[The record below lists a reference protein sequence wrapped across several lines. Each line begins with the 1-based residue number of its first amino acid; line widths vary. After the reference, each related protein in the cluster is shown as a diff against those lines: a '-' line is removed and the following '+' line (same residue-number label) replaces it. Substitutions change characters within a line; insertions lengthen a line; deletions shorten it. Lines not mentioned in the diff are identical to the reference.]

1 MSRPATRWYDP
12 PAKGIVIDKAV
23 TPRDEYDYV
32 IVGAGSAGCVLAN
45 RLSADPK
52 IKVLLLEAGGTNRGF
67 WIDTPLGIPF
77 LHGNPRFDW
86 CYESE
91 PEPGLDNRVIRMPR
105 GRGLGGSS
113 AINGMVYVRGH
124 ASDYDRWRQFGNIG
138 WGWDDVLPY
147 FKCSEDYDE
156 GASATH
162 GSGGELSVGT
172 PRYRWPILEAYM
184 DAASELGLPRLR
196 DYNGGGERE
205 GFALFETTIRKGK
218 RWSTARAF
226 LEPARNRPNLH
237 IVTGAMAERIV
248 FEGCRAKSV
257 VYCVDGEK
265 REATSLGEIL
275 LSTGAFASPHLLQV
289 SGVGPSTLLR
299 QAGVPVVHDLPGV
312 GENLHD
318 HWMVRILHRVSNTAT
333 LNSWLCSPLHK
344 AVLGARYV
352 FGLGG
357 PMGAPAS
364 LLTGFIKSQPSVV
377 AHDIQLQISVASY
390 ERVGGPVHSF
400 PGIGTSVCI
409 CRPTSRGHLRIVS
422 PDPHARPAIINNFMS
437 TPEDRQIAIVGVNQV
452 RKIVAQPALAQFS
465 PQEIAPTAKV
475 ATDGEI
481 LAYARRTASS
491 VFHPV
496 GTCRMGQGEDAVVD
510 ERLRV
515 RGLDRLRVIDASIM
529 PTITSGNTN
538 ASVIMIAEKGADMIL
553 SDRRAR

>member
-1 MSRPATRWYDP
+1 M
-12 PAKGIVIDKAV
+12 IDNAV

-32 IVGAGSAGCVLAN
+32 IVGAGSAGCVPAN

-52 IKVLLLEAGGTNRGF
+52 TKVLLLEAGGTNRGF

-86 CYESE
+86 CYASE
-91 PEPGLDNRVIRMPR
+91 PEPGLDNRVISMPR

-113 AINGMVYVRGH
+113 AINGMVHVRGH

-147 FKCSEDYDE
+147 FKRSEDYDR

-162 GSGGELSVGT
+162 GSGGELSVTT
-172 PRYRWPILEAYM
+172 PAYRWPILEAYM
-184 DAASELGLPRLR
+184 DAAGELGLPRLP

-205 GFALFETTIRKGK
+205 GFALFETTIHKGK

-226 LEPARNRPNLH
+226 LEPARRRPNLR

-248 FEGCRAKSV
+248 FEGRRAKSV
-257 VYCVDGEK
+257 VYRIDGEK
-265 REATSLGEIL
+265 REATARGEIL
-275 LSTGAFASPHLLQV
+275 LATGTFGSPHLLQV

-299 QAGVPVVHDLPGV
+299 KVGVPVVHDLPGV

-318 HWMVRILHRVSNTAT
+318 HWMIRILHQVSNTAT
-333 LNSWLCSPLHK
+333 LNNWLHSPFHK
-344 AVLGARYV
+344 AALGARYV

-357 PMGAPAS
+357 PMGAPVS
-364 LLTGFIKSQPSVV
+364 LLTGFIKSLPSVV
-377 AHDIQLQISVASY
+377 APDIQLQISVASY
-390 ERVGGPVHSF
+390 ERVGGPTHSF

-422 PDPHARPAIINNFMS
+422 PDPYTRPAIINNFMS
-437 TPEDRQIAIVGVNQV
+437 TPEDRQIAIAGVNKV
-452 RKIVAQPALAQFS
+452 RQIVEQRALAQFS

-475 ATDGEI
+475 GNDAEI
-481 LAYARRTASS
+481 LAYARRTAST

-496 GTCRMGQGEDAVVD
+496 GTCRMGQGKDAVVD

-515 RGLDRLRVIDASIM
+515 RGLDGLRVVDASIM

-538 ASVIMIAEKGADMIL
+538 APTIMIAEKGGDMIL
-553 SDRRAR
+553 SDRRVQ